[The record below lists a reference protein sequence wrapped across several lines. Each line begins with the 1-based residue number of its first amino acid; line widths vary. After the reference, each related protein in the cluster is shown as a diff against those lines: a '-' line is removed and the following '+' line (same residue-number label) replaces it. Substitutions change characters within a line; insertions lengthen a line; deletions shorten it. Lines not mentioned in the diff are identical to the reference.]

1 MPLARAMALAL
12 AAVHGGGD
20 SGAVLEYNLTPPE
33 TLCMDL
39 CMPSKT
45 ISVDLDAY
53 ERLRRARQQ
62 PGESF
67 SRVIKRAC
75 WASPAATGAALL
87 ERLEGS
93 SPLSDEI
100 LDRLEKAQLEDLP
113 PQRP

>member
-1 MPLARAMALAL
+1 MAEEIP
-12 AAVHGGGD
+12 VRF
-20 SGAVLEYNLTPPE
+20 SEYNLTPPE

-93 SPLSDEI
+93 SPLSHEI